1 MSKGPIRED
10 KTCLNCGAKV
20 EERYCPEC
28 GQENTET
35 RKSFHY
41 LFTHFIED
49 LVHYDSSFWNTLKY
63 LLFYPA
69 KLTREYLSGRRKR
82 FVAPVKLYIFISFVT
97 FFISGFFMVTP
108 PAKNKEEKSFVKMRS
123 SVDKPKAGITYSSDT
138 IITAKDTTIN
148 KNLMDSNQYGWFNDY
163 KTVRQ
168 YDSIQKTLPAD
179 KKNGNLQNMVMRKLV
194 EISEK
199 NTPREAVAKFLEVF
213 KQNIPKVLFLY
224 MPLFALSLWLFHGK
238 KRWFYFDHGI
248 FTLHYFAFLLLI
260 TSVFIIAEE
269 ILDFGN
275 STFTDI
281 LLGLIRTAYVI
292 CPIIYFYKAHRRLY
306 GEGGFVSFIKGSVIL
321 FVNFILIIFVLSCAM
336 IYTLLSIR

>member
-1 MSKGPIRED
+1 MSKGPLRDD
-10 KTCLNCGAKV
+10 KTCLNCGATV
-20 EERYCPEC
+20 EQRFCPEC

-49 LVHYDSSFWNTLKY
+49 LVHYDSGFWKTMKY

-69 KLTREYLSGRRKR
+69 KLTREYLSGRTKQ

-97 FFISGFFMVTP
+97 FFISGFFMMTP
-108 PAKNKEEKSFVKMRS
+108 KTQDKEEKPFVKMS
-123 SVDKPKAGITYSSDT
+123 TSLNKPKAEITHAPDT
-138 IITAKDTTIN
+138 IVTAKDTTIN
-148 KNLMDSNQYGWFNDY
+148 KNLMESNQYGWFNDY
-163 KTVRQ
+163 KTVRE
-168 YDSIQKTLPAD
+168 YDSIQKALPEDD
-179 KKNGNLQNMVMRKLV
+179 KFSKIPNLVMRKLV
-194 EISEK
+194 EIAEK

-213 KQNIPKVLFLY
+213 KQNVPKVLFLY
-224 MPLFALSLWLFHGK
+224 MPLFAFSLWLFHGK

-269 ILDFGN
+269 ILDFGD

-281 LLGLIRTAYVI
+281 LLGLIRTIYVI
-292 CPIIYFYKAHRRLY
+292 WPIVYFYKAHRKLY
-306 GEGGFVSFIKGSVIL
+306 GESGFVSFFKGSVIL
-321 FVNFILIIFVLSCAM
+321 FINFILILFVLSCAM
-336 IYTLLSIR
+336 IYTLMNIR

>member
-10 KTCLNCGAKV
+10 KTCLNCGATV
-20 EERYCPEC
+20 EQRFCPEC

-49 LVHYDSSFWNTLKY
+49 LVHYDSSFWSTLKY

-69 KLTREYLSGRRKR
+69 KLTREYLSGRRQR
-82 FVAPVKLYIFISFVT
+82 FVVPVKLYIFISFVT
-97 FFISGFFMVTP
+97 FFITGFLMTGP
-108 PAKNKEEKSFVKMRS
+108 KDKEEKSFMKMTT
-123 SVDKPKAGITYSSDT
+123 SVGKPKAGITFTPDT

-148 KNLMDSNQYGWFNDY
+148 KNLLKSDQYGWFNDY
-163 KTVRQ
+163 KSVRA
-168 YDSIQKTLPAD
+168 YDSIQKALPEED
-179 KKNGNLQNMVMRKLV
+179 RFSKIPNLVMRKLV

-199 NTPREAVAKFLEVF
+199 NTPREAINKFMEVF
-213 KQNIPKVLFLY
+213 KQSIPKILFLY
-224 MPLFALSLWLFHGK
+224 MPLFAFSLWLFHGK

-260 TSVFIIAEE
+260 TSIFIILEE

-275 STFTDI
+275 SMFIDI
-281 LLGLIRTAYVI
+281 VLGLIRTAYVLW
-292 CPIIYFYKAHRRLY
+292 PIVYFYRAHRKLY
-306 GEGGFVSFIKGSVIL
+306 GESRFVSFLKSSVIL
-321 FVNFILIIFVLSCAM
+321 FINFILILFVLSCAM
-336 IYTLLSIR
+336 IYTLMNIS